1 MNKART
7 KGPFIIKNEDSL
19 RKGACRQFMMI
30 GKNVKRGF
38 RKHSVCIFL
47 VRKNLI
53 SRNIK
58 Q

>member
-38 RKHSVCIFL
+38 Q
-47 VRKNLI
+47 
-53 SRNIK
+53 NI
-58 Q
+58 QYVFSWYERI